1 MDSVHGFK
9 NASVGAL
16 FQGITD
22 PQRDWVD
29 RAVGHNA
36 NVAVVYTKCASE
48 QCPEPRSLT
57 DEKVVWENEFF
68 SRSVGPVYFVNDP
81 LPGGLPEQ
89 LAKVDARTGWF
100 TSDGKRIHA
109 QYALVDKSVE
119 PVGTLVASDARKGID
134 LYRLHGPLRQ
144 AEWVRGVY
152 PDFWAGPRIEYLR
165 RDCTGGTLAVKLQ
178 GDANLLSRPSH
189 VVARSGGKVVARTI
203 VAQRAPEKVFRV
215 PLRPRNGACSATVKV
230 SPSTV
235 PGGADTR
242 RLGIRVLDL
251 TYTPHA

>member
-1 MDSVHGFK
+1 
-9 NASVGAL
+9 
-16 FQGITD
+16 
-22 PQRDWVD
+22 VD
-29 RAVGHNA
+29 RAVGHSA
-36 NVAVVYTKCASE
+36 NVAVVFTKCASE

-89 LAKVDARTGWF
+89 LAKFDAATGWF
-100 TSDGKRIHA
+100 TAAGKRIDA

-119 PVGTLVASDARKGID
+119 PVGTLVASDGRKGIH
-134 LYRLHGPLRQ
+134 LYRLRGPLRQ
-144 AEWVRGVY
+144 ATRVRGVY
-152 PDFWAGPRIEYLR
+152 PDFWAGPRIQYLR
-165 RDCTGGTLAVKLQ
+165 RDCAGGTLAVKLQ

-189 VVARSGGKVVARTI
+189 VVARSGGKVVARTT
-203 VAQRAPEKVFRV
+203 VAQLAPEKVLRV
-215 PLRPRNGACSATVKV
+215 PLRPRNGSCAATLDV

-235 PGGADTR
+235 PGAGDTR

-251 TYTPHA
+251 TYTPRA